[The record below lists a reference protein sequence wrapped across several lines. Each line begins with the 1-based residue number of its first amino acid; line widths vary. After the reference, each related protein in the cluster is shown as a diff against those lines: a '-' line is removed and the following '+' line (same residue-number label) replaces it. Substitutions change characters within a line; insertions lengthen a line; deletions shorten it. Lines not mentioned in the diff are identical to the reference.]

1 MKDNNKKKIAVKCEA
16 NVCPICGG
24 MNLEYCGERV
34 DDDDGCTYGWIC
46 KDCGASG
53 RESYELQFV
62 NHCEVKAKDGTPAE
76 QIEDATP
83 DPDAVTSE
91 AVSDSEDNWDICP
104 VCSGKLSFYDTV
116 CLKYTIEKKWTCTRC
131 GATGSAEFEPEWIHT
146 FNEHKDVRLADG
158 SVWDG
163 KPAIDPFEA
172 CSKAISPC
180 TPTQD
185 AFINLDEYACPVCGG
200 RIKENGEFN
209 TQEIFIYSPW
219 RCTHCK
225 ATGIAEFEDATGDVY
240 YDFNGHGNVHLA
252 DGSVW
257 DGKPIPATESAE
269 EEHRITGSI
278 TLLNDFDMEDALL
291 ALAVANI
298 GANEEHG
305 RITIIDASVSDAV
318 EALAREGI
326 LLQAITYEGNN
337 APVVVPPAPV
347 KAATG
352 WFVPVTW
359 EMFGVVRIPFEDAP
373 TLEDAFKQIK
383 DNPNIEL
390 PKGHYVDDSFA
401 PSYEVEQIEEVR
413 SLYNDNRPDA
423 EV

>member
-16 NVCPICGG
+16 NVCPICGS
-24 MNLEYCGERV
+24 MNLDYGCSE
-34 DDDDGCTYGWIC
+34 DDDH
-46 KDCGASG
+46 G
-53 RESYELQFV
+53 RTF
-62 NHCEVKAKDGTPAE
+62 P
-76 QIEDATP
+76 
-83 DPDAVTSE
+83 
-91 AVSDSEDNWDICP
+91 
-104 VCSGKLSFYDTV
+104 
-116 CLKYTIEKKWTCTRC
+116 WTCEDC
-131 GATGSAEFEPEWIHT
+131 GATGKEGYTEIFDYHYDVETEDGEAVEIVEPEAAPDPEWIHT

-158 SVWDG
+158 SEWD
-163 KPAIDPFEA
+163 
-172 CSKAISPC
+172 S
-180 TPTQD
+180 
-185 AFINLDEYACPVCGG
+185 
-200 RIKENGEFN
+200 
-209 TQEIFIYSPW
+209 
-219 RCTHCK
+219 
-225 ATGIAEFEDATGDVY
+225 
-240 YDFNGHGNVHLA
+240 
-252 DGSVW
+252 
-257 DGKPIPATESAE
+257 KPIPATEGAKDA
-269 EEHRITGSI
+269 HRITGSI

-337 APVVVPPAPV
+337 TPVIVPPAPV

-373 TLEDAFKQIK
+373 TLADAFKQIK

>member
-53 RESYELQFV
+53 REGYTLQFDGQ
-62 NHCEVKAKDGTPAE
+62 HYDVKTGAGEKVDIVEPEA
-76 QIEDATP
+76 AP
-83 DPDAVTSE
+83 DPE
-91 AVSDSEDNWDICP
+91 DICP
-104 VCSGKLSFYDTV
+104 VCGGKLEYEDDSRFVKSYRMERDWR
-116 CLKYTIEKKWTCTRC
+116 CSCC
-131 GATGSAEFEPEWIHT
+131 GAKGYASFEEECNYT
-146 FNEHKDVRLADG
+146 FSDHDG
-158 SVWDG
+158 
-163 KPAIDPFEA
+163 
-172 CSKAISPC
+172 
-180 TPTQD
+180 
-185 AFINLDEYACPVCGG
+185 VC
-200 RIKENGEFN
+200 
-209 TQEIFIYSPW
+209 
-219 RCTHCK
+219 
-225 ATGIAEFEDATGDVY
+225 
-240 YDFNGHGNVHLA
+240 LA

-269 EEHRITGSI
+269 KEHRITGSI

-298 GANEEHG
+298 GANEEHR
-305 RITIIDASVSDAV
+305 RITIIDASVSAAV

-337 APVVVPPAPV
+337 TPVVVPPAPV

-373 TLEDAFKQIK
+373 TLADAFKQIK

-390 PKGHYVDDSFA
+390 PNGHYVDDSFA
-401 PSYEVEQIEEVR
+401 PSFEVEQIEEVR

>member
-1 MKDNNKKKIAVKCEA
+1 MKDTNKKTIIVKCEA
-16 NVCPICGG
+16 NVCPICGS
-24 MNLEYCGERV
+24 MNLAYGCSE
-34 DDDDGCTYGWIC
+34 DDDNGRTFPWTCE
-46 KDCGASG
+46 DCGATG
-53 RESYELQFV
+53 KEGYTETFDG
-62 NHCEVKAKDGTPAE
+62 NHYDVETADGEAVEIVAPEA
-76 QIEDATP
+76 AP
-83 DPDAVTSE
+83 DPE
-91 AVSDSEDNWDICP
+91 DICP
-104 VCSGKLSFYDTV
+104 VCGGKLRFYDTHW
-116 CLKYTIEKKWTCTRC
+116 LKHSIEKKWTCSHC
-131 GATGSAEFEPEWIHT
+131 GATGSAEFEEEWIHT

-163 KPAIDPFEA
+163 
-172 CSKAISPC
+172 
-180 TPTQD
+180 
-185 AFINLDEYACPVCGG
+185 
-200 RIKENGEFN
+200 R
-209 TQEIFIYSPW
+209 
-219 RCTHCK
+219 
-225 ATGIAEFEDATGDVY
+225 
-240 YDFNGHGNVHLA
+240 
-252 DGSVW
+252 
-257 DGKPIPATESAE
+257 PIPATENAE
-269 EEHRITGSI
+269 EAHRITGSI

-337 APVVVPPAPV
+337 APVVAPPAPV

>member
-1 MKDNNKKKIAVKCEA
+1 MKDNNKKKIAVKCES

-34 DDDDGCTYGWIC
+34 DDDNGCTYGWIC

-53 RESYELQFV
+53 REGHALQF
-62 NHCEVKAKDGTPAE
+62 DGHHYDVETGAGEKVDIVEPEA
-76 QIEDATP
+76 AP
-83 DPDAVTSE
+83 DP
-91 AVSDSEDNWDICP
+91 EDVCP
-104 VCSGKLSFYDTV
+104 VCGGKLRFHDTNWRKHSF
-116 CLKYTIEKKWTCTRC
+116 EKKWNCTHC
-131 GATGSAEFEPEWIHT
+131 GAAGSAEFEEEWIHT

-163 KPAIDPFEA
+163 
-172 CSKAISPC
+172 
-180 TPTQD
+180 
-185 AFINLDEYACPVCGG
+185 
-200 RIKENGEFN
+200 R
-209 TQEIFIYSPW
+209 
-219 RCTHCK
+219 
-225 ATGIAEFEDATGDVY
+225 
-240 YDFNGHGNVHLA
+240 
-252 DGSVW
+252 
-257 DGKPIPATESAE
+257 PIPATENAE
-269 EEHRITGSI
+269 EAHRITGSI

-337 APVVVPPAPV
+337 APVVAPPAPV